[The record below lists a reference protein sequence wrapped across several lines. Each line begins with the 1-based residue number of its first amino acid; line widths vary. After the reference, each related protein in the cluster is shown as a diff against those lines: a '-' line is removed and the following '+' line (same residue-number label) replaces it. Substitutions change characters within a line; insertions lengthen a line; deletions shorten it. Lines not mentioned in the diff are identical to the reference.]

1 VNHLLLSFLFISYNL
16 CVNLINFSFGT
27 FMQPGSTADD
37 VYDDRILLDGNET
50 IFSELDNLP
59 SQSVEKLS
67 PL

>member
-1 VNHLLLSFLFISYNL
+1 
-16 CVNLINFSFGT
+16 
-27 FMQPGSTADD
+27 MQPGSTADD